1 MSKNEA
7 FASRPGPAML
17 LAGLLYREQSAFESA
32 KGKLISKFGPI
43 LQETEGYEWHC
54 RHYEDEL
61 GWPVTRKF
69 LFFERLVPPEDL
81 PSIKQATNAMETVL
95 SKNGKRAVNID
106 PGYLT
111 LANLV
116 LASTKGYGHRIYMG
130 GGIHAEVT
138 LLYSKKEGRYIP
150 QMFTYRDF
158 ADEGNIM
165 VFTEM
170 RGKLKRKLAAG

>member
-1 MSKNEA
+1 
-7 FASRPGPAML
+7 ML

-32 KGKLISKFGPI
+32 KEKLISKFGPV
-43 LQETEGYEWHC
+43 LHETESQEWHC

-61 GWPVTRKF
+61 GRPIIRKF
-69 LFFERLVPPEDL
+69 IFFERLVPPEDL
-81 PSIKQATNAMETVL
+81 PSIKQATNQMELKL
-95 SKNGKRAVNID
+95 SHDGKRTINID

-130 GGIHAEVT
+130 GGIYAEVT
-138 LLYSKKEGRYIP
+138 LLFSKKDGQYIP

-158 ADEGNIM
+158 SDERNIR

-170 RGKLKRKLAAG
+170 RMELKRRLSANIAGETASA